1 MLASDLSNLSISFS
15 SIKWGHNNGLR
26 MSVNFSTHFL
36 LGTQNIEAIVIG
48 DDTVLLLSMFSLF
61 GEHFSIQSHTGPG
74 VGTGR
79 LTKD

>member
-1 MLASDLSNLSISFS
+1 
-15 SIKWGHNNGLR
+15 

-48 DDTVLLLSMFSLF
+48 DDMVLLLSMFSLF

-74 VGTGR
+74 VGTSR
-79 LTKD
+79 LTKDCERTTFYFACFIEKYLIIMLK